1 MLGVTE
7 HPKGVNDG
15 KRGRAGDCLPPLS
28 WALVTALALLA
39 SRSTAPSD
47 VYAASRPSVR
57 EQVVP
62 GSVSDSV
69 RVELVVPERVSLGE
83 PAEIILRLEN
93 ISDRSLDLYLR
104 GRTIAFDVVIT
115 RKDGTLVWRR
125 LQDEAIPAILRIE
138 VLKPG
143 AVLELEDTW
152 DQRGNGG
159 APVPADEYRIRG
171 EILTEFEPLVTASEA
186 LRIGPL

>member
-1 MLGVTE
+1 M
-7 HPKGVNDG
+7 
-15 KRGRAGDCLPPLS
+15 
-28 WALVTALALLA
+28 
-39 SRSTAPSD
+39 
-47 VYAASRPSVR
+47 
-57 EQVVP
+57 
-62 GSVSDSV
+62 
-69 RVELVVPERVSLGE
+69 
-83 PAEIILRLEN
+83 
-93 ISDRSLDLYLR
+93 
-104 GRTIAFDVVIT
+104 
-115 RKDGTLVWRR
+115 WRR